1 MRHTYVGEI
10 RVIFT
15 HPARRK
21 SGTKVVEMNKEPVLI
36 SNWSGA
42 VIEINVGDSTTFRSE
57 SLEIAKA
64 FLISLEKMQVQMT
77 SGPNR
82 IRTGADIAYL
92 ILEREKV
99 ERHPVVT
106 KEMLRSV

>member
-1 MRHTYVGEI
+1 MRHTHVGET
-10 RVIFT
+10 RVMFT
-15 HPARRK
+15 HSARRK
-21 SGTKVVEMNKEPVLI
+21 SGTKAVEMNKEPVLI

-92 ILEREKV
+92 ILERENA
-99 ERHPVVT
+99 ERQPVVT
-106 KEMLRSV
+106 KKMLLSV